1 MKAMILAAGR
11 GQRMRPLTD
20 ARPKPLLEAGGKPLI
35 QHHIER
41 LAAAGIS
48 DLVINLAWKGAMIPE
63 ALGDGARF
71 GVRIAYSDEGDAA
84 LETGGGIFKA
94 LPLLGHAP
102 FIIVNGDV
110 WTDYPFQ
117 LLLQRFSGDLGRAG
131 SDLAH
136 LVLVANP
143 PQHPSGDFGLSAGR
157 VTEGQEGRGTY
168 SGIAVYAPQFFAG
181 CAPGAF
187 KLLPLLQAAIR
198 DNRIS
203 GERYEGEWFDIG
215 TPQRLAELDKKLRRG
230 SAVGPAA
237 Q

>member
-41 LAAAGIS
+41 LAAAGVR

-63 ALGDGARF
+63 ALGDGSRF
-71 GVRIAYSDEGDAA
+71 GVKIAYSDEGDAA

-94 LPLLGHAP
+94 LPLLGDAP
-102 FIIVNGDV
+102 FLIVNGDV
-110 WTDYPFQ
+110 WTDYPFEP
-117 LLLQRFSGDLGRAG
+117 LLKRFRGGALGQAG

-143 PQHPSGDFGLSAGR
+143 AQHPQGDFGLSAGR

-181 CAPGAF
+181 CEPGAF
-187 KLLPLLQAAIR
+187 KLLPLLQAGIR
-198 DNRIS
+198 DKRVS
-203 GERYEGEWFDIG
+203 GERYEGKWFDIG
-215 TPQRLAELDKKLRRG
+215 TPQRLAELDQMLRER
-230 SAVGPAA
+230 SR
-237 Q
+237 

>member
-20 ARPKPLLEAGGKPLI
+20 AKPKPLLEAGGKPLI

-41 LAAAGIS
+41 LAAAGVR
-48 DLVINLAWKGAMIPE
+48 DLVINLAWLGAMIPE
-63 ALGDGARF
+63 TLGDGSRF
-71 GVRIAYSDEGDAA
+71 GVRIAYSDEGDTA

-94 LPLLGHAP
+94 LPLLGPAP
-102 FIIVNGDV
+102 FILVNGDV
-110 WTDYPFQ
+110 WTDYPLER
-117 LLLQRFSGDLGRAG
+117 LLKRLRGNELGQAG
-131 SDLAH
+131 GDLAH

-143 PQHPSGDFGLSAGR
+143 PQHPQGDFGLTAGR

-181 CAPGAF
+181 CEPGAF

-198 DNRIS
+198 DNRVG
-203 GERYEGEWFDIG
+203 GEHYEGEWFDIG
-215 TPQRLAELDKKLRRG
+215 TPQRLAELDAKLSQRDG
-230 SAVGPAA
+230 
-237 Q
+237 

>member
-20 ARPKPLLEAGGKPLI
+20 TKPKPLLEAGGKPLI

-41 LAAAGIS
+41 LAAAGVR
-48 DLVINLAWKGAMIPE
+48 DLVINLAWQGAMIPK
-63 ALGDGARF
+63 ALGDGSRF
-71 GVRIAYSDEGDAA
+71 GVKIAYSDEGDAA

-94 LPLLGHAP
+94 LPLLGGAP
-102 FIIVNGDV
+102 FIVVNGDV
-110 WTDYPFQ
+110 WTDYPLE
-117 LLLQRFSGDLGRAG
+117 LLLQRFQDG
-131 SDLAH
+131 DLAH

-143 PQHPSGDFGLSAGR
+143 PQHPQGDFGLSAGR

-181 CAPGAF
+181 CEPGAF

-198 DNRIS
+198 DKRVG
-203 GERYEGEWFDIG
+203 GERYDGQWFDIG
-215 TPQRLAELDKKLRRG
+215 TPQRLAELDAMLRQVSAQRRSKL
-230 SAVGPAA
+230 
-237 Q
+237 

>member
-20 ARPKPLLEAGGKPLI
+20 AKPKPLLEAGGKPLI

-41 LAAAGIS
+41 LAAAGVR
-48 DLVINLAWKGAMIPE
+48 DLVINLAWKGAMIAE

-71 GVRIAYSDEGDAA
+71 GVKIAYSDEGNAA

-94 LPLLGHAP
+94 LPLLGAAP
-102 FIIVNGDV
+102 FLIVNADV
-110 WTDYPFQ
+110 WTDYPFES
-117 LLLQRFSGDLGRAG
+117 LLQRCRGG
-131 SDLAH
+131 DLAH

-143 PQHPSGDFGLSAGR
+143 PQHSQGDFGLSAGR
-157 VTEGQEGRGTY
+157 VDEGQEGRGTY

-181 CAPGAF
+181 CKPGAF

-198 DNRIS
+198 DGRVG

-215 TPQRLAELDKKLRRG
+215 TPQRLAELDEKLRRRG
-230 SAVGPAA
+230 V
-237 Q
+237 

>member
-20 ARPKPLLEAGGKPLI
+20 AKPKPLLEADGKPLI
-35 QHHIER
+35 QYHIER
-41 LAAAGIS
+41 LSAAGVR
-48 DLVINLAWKGAMIPE
+48 DLVINLAWKGAMIAE
-63 ALGDGARF
+63 SLGDGSRF
-71 GVRIAYSDEGDAA
+71 GVKIAYSDEGDAA

-94 LPLLGHAP
+94 LPLLGPAP

-110 WTDYPFQ
+110 WTDYPFEP
-117 LLLQRFSGDLGRAG
+117 LLKRFRGSDLGQAG
-131 SDLAH
+131 RDLAH

-143 PQHPSGDFGLSAGR
+143 PQHPQGDFGLTAGR

-181 CAPGAF
+181 CEPGAF

-198 DNRIS
+198 DNRVS
-203 GERYEGEWFDIG
+203 AERYDGRWFDIG
-215 TPQRLAELDKKLRRG
+215 TPQRLTELDQMLRER
-230 SAVGPAA
+230 SR
-237 Q
+237 